1 MKVRSTVTGT
11 GPSTRLAAVGCGI
24 VTLLASLAIAACS
37 GTPSSGALPTPSSS
51 SSTGTSATG
60 SSSPS
65 NSPSTSQSP
74 SSSPS
79 SSPSPSPTTKPSP
92 STTPSPSPSARPSPT
107 ASRAPTAAPSTGGG
121 GTAGF
126 QHASLLVIGIAAV
139 LAGAASLA
147 YRRKVLRNR

>member
-11 GPSTRLAAVGCGI
+11 GSSTRLAAVGCGI

-51 SSTGTSATG
+51 SSTGSSASG
-60 SSSPS
+60 SSSASSSPS
-65 NSPSTSQSP
+65 TSP
-74 SSSPS
+74 SSSP
-79 SSPSPSPTTKPSP
+79 
-92 STTPSPSPSARPSPT
+92 
-107 ASRAPTAAPSTGGG
+107 APTAAPATGGG

-139 LAGAASLA
+139 LVGAASLV
-147 YRRKVLRNR
+147 YRRRILRNR

>member
-11 GPSTRLAAVGCGI
+11 GSSTRLAAVGCGI

-79 SSPSPSPTTKPSP
+79 SSPTTKPP
-92 STTPSPSPSARPSPT
+92 PPTTPSPSPSASPSPT
-107 ASRAPTAAPSTGGG
+107 ASRAPTAAPATGGG

-139 LAGAASLA
+139 LA
-147 YRRKVLRNR
+147 